1 MDKMLFFIIIFLAI
15 VVTMSAI
22 LAMGAV
28 PKIFQTGE
36 QVNKTQE
43 TLNQTQL
50 IIMAQQQRDNQ
61 TRHED
66 EEREKQ
72 SAHFLNQINFI
83 LLEHH
88 NELQSYIDKQN
99 NTTQKLL
106 QNQENMIRGIETLL
120 NTTVKQIADNQL
132 IIQKYGTENNAIG
145 RAIAKELGMNITK
158 ILDEYYTKNNM
169 TPIYPPPPSPSAN

>member
-72 SAHFLNQINFI
+72 SAHVLNEIN
-83 LLEHH
+83 
-88 NELQSYIDKQN
+88 
-99 NTTQKLL
+99 
-106 QNQENMIRGIETLL
+106 
-120 NTTVKQIADNQL
+120 L
-132 IIQKYGTENNAIG
+132 IV
-145 RAIAKELGMNITK
+145 L
-158 ILDEYYTKNNM
+158 
-169 TPIYPPPPSPSAN
+169 